1 MPWTLSEDGNAVT
14 VDAYHVRRFTVLIS
28 PEAFDIR
35 SPIRVIAN
43 GEVAFEGLVRPSV
56 ETLRKWA
63 ASDEDRSM
71 LYAAEVAVELE
82 P

>member
-1 MPWTLSEDGNAVT
+1 MGLDV
-14 VDAYHVRRFTVLIS
+14 YRVRRFTVLIS
-28 PEAFDIR
+28 PDAFDMR

-43 GEVAFEGLVRPSV
+43 GEVALEGMVRPSV

-63 ASDEDRSM
+63 ASDEDRTM
-71 LYAAEVAVELE
+71 LYAAEITVELE